1 MSTKEKIFY
10 LFLIFFVALYSLEAI
25 LMSNNKENFKDTGK
39 GFGRAFKNFGKAM
52 GTTMK
57 VAFTD
62 ESNSNGEGKKTKTGE
77 AWTEVGHGFRDLGK
91 QIGKTAKELVD
102 SVDEK
107 ENKKDINKEEALD
120 VEFEEKK

>member
-1 MSTKEKIFY
+1 M
-10 LFLIFFVALYSLEAI
+10 A
-25 LMSNNKENFKDTGK
+25 NNKENFKETGK
-39 GFGRAFKNFGKAM
+39 DIGHAFKNFGKAM

-107 ENKKDINKEEALD
+107 ENKQDINKEEAID

>member
-1 MSTKEKIFY
+1 MKFRCIEDQVVISILLEWQN
-10 LFLIFFVALYSLEAI
+10 FVLKRLLDI
-25 LMSNNKENFKDTGK
+25 GH
-39 GFGRAFKNFGKAM
+39 AFKNFGKAM

-107 ENKKDINKEEALD
+107 ENKKDINKEEAID